1 MDNEM
6 ARVLKLALRGGI
18 FAAVL
23 WAFLAGYFSLS
34 PCEDLPRSYGLDS
47 RPTAKA
53 YLRMPD
59 HLDGLLP
66 ALLSQTGAFQDT
78 RNLIPSGSLIPY
90 DINVSFWSDGAA
102 KSRWI
107 SVPGGA
113 SSPDPKIKFAPTG
126 EWNFPN
132 GTVFVKHFE
141 LATDETRPELK

>member
-1 MDNEM
+1 MGNEM
-6 ARVLKLALRGGI
+6 ARVLKLALKGGI

-23 WAFLAGYFSLS
+23 PAFVAGYFSLS
-34 PCEDLPRSYGLDS
+34 PGKDFPRSYGVDS
-47 RPTAKA
+47 RPAAKA
-53 YLRMPD
+53 YLRLPD
-59 HLDGLLP
+59 HSNGLLP

-107 SVPGGA
+107 SVPGGG

-126 EWNFPN
+126 DWSFPD
-132 GTVFVKHFE
+132 GTLFVMHFE
-141 LATDETRPELK
+141 LARD